1 MNRQTIG
8 ACLAAAT
15 LLLSGTSIAGDAG
28 EGKKVAEAK
37 QCAAC
42 HAADGNSTI
51 PMNPII
57 AGQYESYLL
66 RALSDYKS
74 GARNNAI
81 MSSQAVNLTDQE
93 IRDLAAYFSSQKS
106 ALSVLNR

>member
-1 MNRQTIG
+1 MNRNTIG
-8 ACLAAAT
+8 ACLAAVS
-15 LLLSGTSIAGDAG
+15 LVLSGHAIGGDADA
-28 EGKKVAEAK
+28 GKKVAEAK
-37 QCAAC
+37 QCGAC

-66 RALSDYKS
+66 RALSEYKS

-81 MSSQAVNLTDQE
+81 MSSQAVGLTDQE
-93 IRDLAAYFSSQKS
+93 IRDLAAYFSSQES